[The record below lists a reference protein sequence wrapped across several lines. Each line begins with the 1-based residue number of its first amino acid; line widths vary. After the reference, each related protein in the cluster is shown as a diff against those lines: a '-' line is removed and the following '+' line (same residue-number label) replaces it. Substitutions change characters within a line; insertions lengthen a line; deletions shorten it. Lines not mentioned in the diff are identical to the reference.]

1 METLSIKPQNVCSRE
16 MIIDHENGVIVHARF
31 VGGCAGNLQAIAR
44 LIEGMSVERVVA
56 LLTDIKC
63 PGSRTGNTSCPDQ
76 LAQGLKSLLK

>member
-16 MIIDHENGVIVHARF
+16 MIIDYENGVIIHARF
-31 VGGCAGNLQAIAR
+31 VGGCAGNLQGIAH
-44 LIEGMSVERVVA
+44 LIEGMSIVRVIT
-56 LLTDIKC
+56 LLSGIKC